1 MQTGAAAAGIFR
13 QKIGERGKLIFSN
26 SDRF

>member
-1 MQTGAAAAGIFR
+1 MQTSAAAAGIFR
-13 QKIGERGKLIFSN
+13 QKIGERGKVIFSN